1 MDNSSPAPRPRGR
14 PPTGKSAQSSSVQ
27 ALDRALGLLEI
38 LAVDDGL
45 TLTDVAH
52 EAGIAAS
59 TAHRLLSTLQAR
71 KFVELDTETGH
82 WRIGVNAFQV
92 GNAFLRTRKLVS
104 IGRTIMRD
112 LLDECGETINI
123 GIIDDGEVVFLSQF
137 ESHEPMRAFFRP
149 GRRGPIHTSGIG
161 KAIMATWQNNVI
173 AHFLENRDLVKLTDK
188 TIQNTDSLMGD
199 LNKIR
204 ARGWS
209 LDDEEQALG
218 MRCIAAPVY
227 NEYGEA
233 VAGLSMSG
241 PTARMTDD
249 RLDGFGQQIRD
260 AALKITQSM
269 GGTIPFAAE

>member
-1 MDNSSPAPRPRGR
+1 MEKSTHAPRPRGR

-45 TLTDVAH
+45 SLTDVAL
-52 EAGIAAS
+52 EADIAAS

-104 IGRTIMRD
+104 IGRTVMRD
-112 LLDECGETINI
+112 LLDECGETVNI
-123 GIIDDGEVVFLSQF
+123 GIVDDGEVVFLSQF
-137 ESHEPMRAFFRP
+137 ESHAPMRAFFRP

-161 KAIMATWQNNVI
+161 KAIMATWQNNEI
-173 AHFLENRDLVKLTDK
+173 SNFLENRELVKLTDK
-188 TIQNTDSLMGD
+188 TIQKPERLMAD

-218 MRCIAAPVY
+218 MRCIAAPLY

-249 RLDGFGQQIRD
+249 RLDEFGHQVRE
-260 AALKITQSM
+260 AAVKITQSM
-269 GGTIPFAAE
+269 GGTVPFAAG